1 MCRGIP
7 AGQGHVPQ
15 WTRHPLLEQNK
26 QTSGAERGGQEV
38 SPAPA
43 VQRRCRCFGE
53 RTTLLLVIPE
63 QTLPKSS
70 RGRAASLSE
79 AVSSNAS
86 TLTLTAW
93 WEMDPLRYQTT
104 WLSPLPEP
112 REGRNRNLSL
122 NLRQPVPNSSPLH
135 ANPCWF
141 SLGQIAPAAFLALS
155 KR

>member
-7 AGQGHVPQ
+7 AGQGHVLR
-15 WTRHPLLEQNK
+15 WMCHPLLEQNK

-53 RTTLLLVIPE
+53 RTTLLLAIPE

-70 RGRAASLSE
+70 ERRAASLSK
-79 AVSSNAS
+79 AVSSSAS

-93 WEMDPLRYQTT
+93 WEMDPLHYPTT

-112 REGRNRNLSL
+112 REGRNLNLSL
-122 NLRQPVPNSSPLH
+122 KLRQLAPDSSPLH

-141 SLGQIAPAAFLALS
+141 SLGQIAPAAFLAFS